1 MDFGETQHMSCIL
14 GKESYAQLKAFHIH
28 FPDLVVNRITTDQQ
42 EVFFQSWKYTETSKI
57 ISSQSRDL

>member
-1 MDFGETQHMSCIL
+1 MSCIL
-14 GKESYAQLKAFHIH
+14 GKESYAQLKAFQIH
-28 FPDLVVNRITTDQQ
+28 FPDLVVNRITTDPQ